1 MFGNSAFAE
10 VAFTDLTVGAA
21 YSLTCSAGSYAL
33 TGNNATFTTNKNL
46 NGVAG
51 NYALTGNNATF
62 TDDKKLSG
70 ATGSY
75 ALTGVN
81 ASFKINRNL
90 TADAGAYGF
99 TGSPILVV
107 DGHKM
112 IATSGMYNLTGYDA
126 SFTLVKAFSLGA
138 GTYTFVGKDATL
150 VYSNNGIITVTKGG
164 ISKSKVYKNSR
175 KEVEDDIAKAI
186 AKVTGEDE
194 ELALVP
200 ESADNN
206 LEAEIRAAEE
216 AKLQEMVMQAQAM
229 ALQAEID
236 RLIQDELD
244 DEESLMLLL

>member
-1 MFGNSAFAE
+1 MFGITAFAE
-10 VAFTDLTVGAA
+10 ASFTDVPVTGVA
-21 YSLTCSAGSYAL
+21 YSLTCSVGSYAL
-33 TGNNATFTTNKNL
+33 TGTNTT
-46 NGVAG
+46 
-51 NYALTGNNATF
+51 LTVNRKISA
-62 TDDKKLSG
+62 
-70 ATGSY
+70 AAGSY
-75 ALTGVN
+75 ALAGN
-81 ASFKINRNL
+81 AATLSVARYLN
-90 TADAGAYGF
+90 ADAGAYGF
-99 TGSPILVV
+99 TGTPIIVT

-112 IATSGMYNLTGYDA
+112 IATSGAYNLTGYDA
-126 SFTLVKAFSLGA
+126 SFTLSKAFSLGA
-138 GTYTFVGKDATL
+138 GTYNFVGKDATL
-150 VYSNNGIITVTKGG
+150 VYTNNGIVIVTKGG

-175 KEVEDDIAKAI
+175 KEVEEDIAKAI

-216 AKLQEMVMQAQAM
+216 VRLQEMVMQAQAM

>member
-1 MFGNSAFAE
+1 MFGVAAFAE
-10 VAFTDLTVGAA
+10 VSFTDLAVVTA
-21 YSLTCSAGSYAL
+21 YKLTCSAGSYAL
-33 TGNNATFTTNKNL
+33 SGNNAT
-46 NGVAG
+46 
-51 NYALTGNNATF
+51 LTVNRKISA
-62 TDDKKLSG
+62 

-75 ALTGVN
+75 ALAGN
-81 ASFKINRNL
+81 AATLAVARYL

-112 IATSGMYNLTGYDA
+112 IASSGTYNLTGYDA
-126 SFTLVKAFSLGA
+126 NFTLSKAFSLGT
-138 GTYTFVGKDATL
+138 GTYNFVGKDATL
-150 VYSNNGIITVTKGG
+150 VYTNNGIVTVTKGG
-164 ISKSKVYKNSR
+164 ISKSKVYKNLR

>member
-1 MFGNSAFAE
+1 MFGVAAFAE
-10 VAFTDLTVGAA
+10 VSFTDLTVVTA
-21 YSLTCSAGSYAL
+21 YKLTCSAGSYAL
-33 TGNNATFTTNKNL
+33 TGNNAT
-46 NGVAG
+46 
-51 NYALTGNNATF
+51 LTVNRKISA
-62 TDDKKLSG
+62 

-75 ALTGVN
+75 ALAGN
-81 ASFKINRNL
+81 AVTLAVARYLN
-90 TADAGAYGF
+90 ADAGAYGF
-99 TGSPILVV
+99 TGSPIIVT

-112 IATSGMYNLTGYDA
+112 IATSGAYNLTGYDA
-126 SFTLVKAFSLGA
+126 SFTLSKSFSLGT
-138 GTYTFVGKDATL
+138 GTYNFVGKDATL
-150 VYSNNGIITVTKGG
+150 VYTNNGIGIVTKGG

-216 AKLQEMVMQAQAM
+216 VRLQEMVMQAQAM

>member
-1 MFGNSAFAE
+1 MFGVATFAE
-10 VAFTDLTVGAA
+10 VSFTDLVVGTA
-21 YSLTCSAGSYAL
+21 YELTCSAGSYAL
-33 TGNNATFTTNKNL
+33 TGNNTTLTVNRNLSAT
-46 NGVAG
+46 A
-51 NYALTGNNATF
+51 
-62 TDDKKLSG
+62 
-70 ATGSY
+70 GSY
-75 ALTGVN
+75 TLVGN
-81 ASFKINRNL
+81 AATLAVARYL

-150 VYSNNGIITVTKGG
+150 VYTNNGIVTVTKGG
-164 ISKSKVYKNSR
+164 ISKSKVYKNLR

-216 AKLQEMVMQAQAM
+216 ANIARLQEMVMQAQAM

>member
-1 MFGNSAFAE
+1 MFGLNAFAE
-10 VAFTDLTVGAA
+10 VAFTDLPITGTA
-21 YSLTCSAGSYAL
+21 YTLTCSAGSYAL
-33 TGNNATFTTNKNL
+33 TGNNAT
-46 NGVAG
+46 
-51 NYALTGNNATF
+51 LTVNRTISAT
-62 TDDKKLSG
+62 
-70 ATGSY
+70 AGSY
-75 ALTGVN
+75 ALAGN
-81 ASFKINRNL
+81 AATLSVARHL
-90 TADAGAYGF
+90 AADAGAYGF
-99 TGSPILVV
+99 TGLPILVV

-112 IATSGMYNLTGYDA
+112 IATSGTYNLTGYDA

-164 ISKSKVYKNSR
+164 ISKSKVYKNLR